1 MEASST
7 STTTQHKSIFA
18 FKHSAHWFG
27 DLFGFKRG
35 IDNSQVIRKSKVERS
50 KSGHRTLLH
59 NNHPAFVNNHHSQE
73 YQRFHERLGLE
84 SLPIFKERNQRL
96 LMGWGQLC
104 GLTKDEATAL
114 SDAGIQVASLPFLT
128 VEVLTDG
135 GSNGDAASDFSMDDP
150 KSSKLG
156 FNLPRPLAQSIYEKI
171 QLKYKLE
178 TTSNARGSFSGT
190 MAKVVGGKKNP
201 QENRL
206 NKKEIRKDQKEYKDI
221 VLNLM
226 SNHFTNKYNKR
237 VEESKWSVQPNS
249 NYISTPANEYRMKPN
264 SIDVDDSATNL
275 DIEYRAADEER
286 KEPHG
291 ECLSKESVHRV
302 SKTPK
307 QVFF

>member
-1 MEASST
+1 MEPSST

-50 KSGHRTLLH
+50 KSGHRTLLQI
-59 NNHPAFVNNHHSQE
+59 NNHHSQE

-135 GSNGDAASDFSMDDP
+135 GSNGDARQMFFRMDGEINSIFNSMDV
-150 KSSKLG
+150 LW
-156 FNLPRPLAQSIYEKI
+156 LLLWYIHTCTYIYYI
-171 QLKYKLE
+171 YIYLYK
-178 TTSNARGSFSGT
+178 
-190 MAKVVGGKKNP
+190 
-201 QENRL
+201 
-206 NKKEIRKDQKEYKDI
+206 
-221 VLNLM
+221 
-226 SNHFTNKYNKR
+226 
-237 VEESKWSVQPNS
+237 
-249 NYISTPANEYRMKPN
+249 
-264 SIDVDDSATNL
+264 
-275 DIEYRAADEER
+275 
-286 KEPHG
+286 
-291 ECLSKESVHRV
+291 
-302 SKTPK
+302 
-307 QVFF
+307 